1 MSRELAKRI
10 AISAGAL
17 LCLALAVVFA
27 LLALDVVRWS
37 DAIRAGDVR
46 YRASAADDALWRAD
60 ELVPLAAARNVLGV
74 EDDIAFRRAVRA
86 LRVSRLGDPTGSIS
100 DPEIAIHRNEAQA
113 RLEAIV
119 TGDFDL
125 ARRSRA
131 AGLLG
136 VLGLV
141 RFVTETQGR
150 DALLSSTISNL
161 QLAIAL
167 DPANDEAK
175 QNLELAFQRGRG
187 LDPSE
192 GAGGA
197 NPAPGGNGA
206 KGAGAGQ
213 AGSGY

>member
-10 AISAGAL
+10 GIPVGAL

-27 LLALDVVRWS
+27 LLALDVARSS

-46 YRASAADDALWRAD
+46 YRSSPEDDALWRTD
-60 ELVPLAAARNVLGV
+60 ELAPFVSARKVLGA
-74 EDDIAFRRAVRA
+74 EDDLAFRRAVRA
-86 LRVSRLGDPTGSIS
+86 LRVSRLGDPTASIS
-100 DPEIAIHRNEAQA
+100 DPEIAIRRNEAQA

-119 TGDFDL
+119 TGGGDR

-136 VLGLV
+136 VLGLA

-150 DALLSSTISNL
+150 GALLSSTIANL

-175 QNLELAFQRGRG
+175 HNLELAFQRGRG
-187 LDPSE
+187 LDLTE
-192 GAGGA
+192 AAAGA
-197 NPAPGGNGA
+197 NPAPGGSGA